1 MQCYFFGGAGK
12 DGGHVSRYNRSKEV
26 EKIKK
31 DFVVNVSHELRTPLT
46 SIKGF
51 VETLEEEIDE
61 KNREYVK
68 IIKRNTDRLTN
79 IVEDLLLLSEL
90 EEKGTALHLES
101 LRPQKHA

>member
-1 MQCYFFGGAGK
+1 M
-12 DGGHVSRYNRSKEV
+12 
-26 EKIKK
+26 
-31 DFVVNVSHELRTPLT
+31 VNVSHELRTPLT

-61 KNREYVK
+61 KNQEYVK

-90 EEKGTALHLES
+90 EEKGTALHLEACDLKS
-101 LRPQKHA
+101 MLAHIRRIFEHRLARERAGIRN